1 VCPVHQLGAIS
12 PPNSHTFWEG
22 TSGPGSACRR
32 KVGRGRGTTRF
43 PADFDAAILRQL
55 PRILQEVCRNLAAT
69 GQYARERT
77 SHDPNYAS
85 SQFTREQSAVHETT
99 SRGAGNGCAA
109 SGQRRGGGGPR
120 YRPGPAR
127 WSCAAECLARLSGRQ
142 PIRPMSL
149 VPRGST
155 GADGQSPRVPSGLG
169 REYLPHLLVRLFRPG
184 QRRPQYLGWRTSTS
198 AASTSAA
205 RDQLPVPT
213 LVSVIPSQLMARASW

>member
-1 VCPVHQLGAIS
+1 M
-12 PPNSHTFWEG
+12 
-22 TSGPGSACRR
+22 
-32 KVGRGRGTTRF
+32 TR
-43 PADFDAAILRQL
+43 ITRL
-55 PRILQEVCRNLAAT
+55 P
-69 GQYARERT
+69 
-77 SHDPNYAS
+77 S
-85 SQFTREQSAVHETT
+85 
-99 SRGAGNGCAA
+99 SRGNNLPSMKRLVVGLATAVLLAGSVAGVA
-109 SGQRRGGGGPR
+109 PR

-127 WSCAAECLARLSGRQ
+127 WFCAAECLARLSGRQ

-213 LVSVIPSQLMARASW
+213 LVSVIPSQLTARASW